1 MSEMRPALFSLTTQS
16 ELSEKD
22 RQVQR
27 YQDLLQQARQE
38 LRDSAHTH
46 KQELASLTAQLHTQ
60 TDSTVT
66 RLREAALEIANI
78 SPPNVVT
85 DDQLV
90 RLREL
95 EDLCVERERE
105 GARLMQQV
113 GVGVWP
119 VCREREGG
127 GQTDPAGG
135 CGGWPGL
142 CVCVQHAKTYTHVH
156 VSAFVS
162 NYMYMYMCMYR
173 VYLLSFK
180 ISVYTWSS
188 APSVWDYNYFV
199 VCCHPNP
206 LLHPPDTT
214 TPLLARYLLIKI
226 WLPDN
231 RLQMYM
237 YGNVLEV
244 MLYCVQVEALKR
256 ELEAAMTTHESD
268 VGRMREKMKELKGQ
282 HQKEVKGQ

>member
-1 MSEMRPALFSLTTQS
+1 MPEKHPALFSLTLQS

-27 YQDLLQQARQE
+27 YQDLLQRARRE

-78 SPPNVVT
+78 PPPNVVT

-105 GARLMQQV
+105 GARLTQQV

-119 VCREREGG
+119 
-127 GQTDPAGG
+127 
-135 CGGWPGL
+135 GL
-142 CVCVQHAKTYTHVH
+142 CVLCTACQGMVFMNHKSH
-156 VSAFVS
+156 FVS
-162 NYMYMYMCMYR
+162 PVYM
-173 VYLLSFK
+173 
-180 ISVYTWSS
+180 
-188 APSVWDYNYFV
+188 
-199 VCCHPNP
+199 
-206 LLHPPDTT
+206 
-214 TPLLARYLLIKI
+214 
-226 WLPDN
+226 
-231 RLQMYM
+231 
-237 YGNVLEV
+237 
-244 MLYCVQVEALKR
+244 
-256 ELEAAMTTHESD
+256 
-268 VGRMREKMKELKGQ
+268 
-282 HQKEVKGQ
+282 

>member
-1 MSEMRPALFSLTTQS
+1 MYNSVYVPVQCTCLSEMHPALFSLTVQS

-78 SPPNVVT
+78 PPPNVVT

-105 GARLMQQV
+105 GARLTRQV

-119 VCREREGG
+119 VWGESEGG

-135 CGGWPGL
+135 CGGVA
-142 CVCVQHAKTYTHVH
+142 CV
-156 VSAFVS
+156 
-162 NYMYMYMCMYR
+162 R
-173 VYLLSFK
+173 RERGRG
-180 ISVYTWSS
+180 
-188 APSVWDYNYFV
+188 
-199 VCCHPNP
+199 
-206 LLHPPDTT
+206 PD
-214 TPLLARYLLIKI
+214 
-226 WLPDN
+226 
-231 RLQMYM
+231 
-237 YGNVLEV
+237 
-244 MLYCVQVEALKR
+244 
-256 ELEAAMTTHESD
+256 
-268 VGRMREKMKELKGQ
+268 
-282 HQKEVKGQ
+282 